1 MDELEPEA
9 GARRPERMADPK
21 LPSKAEVEEHQKTH
35 LPFRSWCRHCVR
47 GRGVEEPHRR
57 QTAEVGMPEI
67 HLDFMFMGEEGE
79 ERKWTILVAK
89 ERSTKMTMASVVP
102 SKSSGVF
109 AARRVVAFMR
119 EIGCEFGDITMKSDN
134 EESIKALVTEVTR
147 VRAAGGGPG
156 RTNVESSKA
165 YSSASNGMV
174 ERGLR
179 SVQGMIRVLRSAL
192 EDKLGVKV
200 DGGHSVWPWLV
211 EYAAFLLNRGE
222 VSHDGKTAY
231 ERCKAKRGRMPGLEF
246 GEKVLW
252 RRRPVGNHLA
262 KLTCLW
268 EDGIFLGV
276 KGSSGEFI
284 VGDTQGVW
292 KTRTMRRRP
301 AEEKWDSENLEL
313 VGGVP
318 WRTSEADKNADGE
331 ALKMEVPEAVRM
343 APEEE
348 RKEEESEELVV
359 PRNVYLKKAD
369 FEMHGYSKDCRGC
382 KSMLRGTAKVQ
393 HSPEC
398 RKRVMEAGWGWE
410 DQEGG

>member
-174 ERGLR
+174 ERGIR

-231 ERCKAKRGRMPGLEF
+231 ERCKAKRGRMPGLE
-246 GEKVLW
+246 L
-252 RRRPVGNHLA
+252 NHLA

-268 EDGIFLGV
+268 EDGIFL
-276 KGSSGEFI
+276 E
-284 VGDTQGVW
+284 
-292 KTRTMRRRP
+292 
-301 AEEKWDSENLEL
+301 
-313 VGGVP
+313 
-318 WRTSEADKNADGE
+318 
-331 ALKMEVPEAVRM
+331 
-343 APEEE
+343 
-348 RKEEESEELVV
+348 
-359 PRNVYLKKAD
+359 
-369 FEMHGYSKDCRGC
+369 
-382 KSMLRGTAKVQ
+382 
-393 HSPEC
+393 
-398 RKRVMEAGWGWE
+398 
-410 DQEGG
+410 